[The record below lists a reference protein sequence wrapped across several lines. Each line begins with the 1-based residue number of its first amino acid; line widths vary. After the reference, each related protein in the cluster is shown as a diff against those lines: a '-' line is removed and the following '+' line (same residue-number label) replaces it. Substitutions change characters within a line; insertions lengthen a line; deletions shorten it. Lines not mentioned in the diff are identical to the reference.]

1 MRLIDVTNSY
11 AYLVSQQLAHTDAQA
26 VHVYSLGQT
35 TVIFTK
41 AKAHSELLL
50 TNDKRNIQKAEV
62 AFALEKLTDLTSDQ
76 VSVIYGPKLA
86 EISIPQSLSA

>member
-1 MRLIDVTNSY
+1 MRLIDVTNSF
-11 AYLVSQQLAHTDAQA
+11 ANLVSQQLAHTDAQT

-41 AKAHSELLL
+41 AQNHSELLL
-50 TNDKRNIQKAEV
+50 TNEKRNIQKAEV
-62 AFALEKLTDLTSDQ
+62 AFAIEKLTDLNSDQ

-86 EISIPQSLSA
+86 EISIPQTQSA